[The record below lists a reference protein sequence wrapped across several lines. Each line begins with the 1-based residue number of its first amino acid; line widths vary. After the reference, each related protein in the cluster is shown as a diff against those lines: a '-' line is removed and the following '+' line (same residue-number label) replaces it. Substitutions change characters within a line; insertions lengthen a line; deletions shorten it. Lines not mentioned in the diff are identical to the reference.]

1 MTDDDPDEPGL
12 DDETVIMG
20 GEDDG
25 TDLNDETVIRD
36 QDGDDDQPGG
46 QPGQGDQPSTGGQG
60 GPSVP
65 NASPDSQPTGGQPGG
80 QPGGQDQP
88 STGGPSVPSGSS
100 SGQGQPSTGGQGQP
114 STGGQGQPST
124 GGGGQPGSGTGE
136 VESSETA
143 TRSTG
148 GSGSSGLDP
157 ETGGALAYLFAPLG
171 GIAMYVMGGD
181 EFVRFHAKQGI
192 AFGILLTVVWVGIAI
207 LWPVGGLIAG
217 IIGLGR
223 IFGLLMMLVSLVAFL
238 AGFGLWAFL
247 TYKGYQGER
256 YKLPVIGSF
265 VA

>member
-1 MTDDDPDEPGL
+1 MTDDD
-12 DDETVIMG
+12 
-20 GEDDG
+20 
-25 TDLNDETVIRD
+25 
-36 QDGDDDQPGG
+36 QP
-46 QPGQGDQPSTGGQG
+46 
-60 GPSVP
+60 
-65 NASPDSQPTGGQPGG
+65 
-80 QPGGQDQP
+80 
-88 STGGPSVPSGSS
+88 
-100 SGQGQPSTGGQGQP
+100 
-114 STGGQGQPST
+114 
-124 GGGGQPGSGTGE
+124 GGQPGSGTGE

-171 GIAMYVMGGD
+171 GIAMYIMSGD

-207 LWPVGGLIAG
+207 LGPVGGLIAG

-256 YKLPVIGSF
+256 YKLPVIGGF
-265 VA
+265 IA